1 MAVRKVKY
9 VDVKIPSRSGQGA
22 QILGALRE
30 AGVDLLAFT
39 GFPDTGGKSQ
49 IDLVTE
55 DMAGVRRVAKEEGWR
70 LSREKRA
77 FLVQDVDQVGAVHR
91 HLKRL
96 ADAGIN
102 VTAADAV
109 AAGRGRFGM
118 ILWVKPK
125 DYARAA
131 QALRAR

>member
-9 VDVKIPSRSGQGA
+9 VDLKVPSRSGQGA
-22 QILGALRE
+22 QILGALRD

-39 GFPDTGGKSQ
+39 GFPDKGGKSQ
-49 IDLVTE
+49 VDLVTE
-55 DMAGVRRVAKEEGWR
+55 DMAGVRRVARQEGWR
-70 LSREKRA
+70 LSRVKRA
-77 FLVQDVDQVGAVHR
+77 FLVQGVDEVGAVHR
-91 HLKRL
+91 HVKRL

-109 AAGRGRFGM
+109 SAGRGRFGM

-131 QALRAR
+131 KALRAR